1 MKSWLKYTLRTAA
14 ILLTATLLTTSC
26 LQSDFDEPLLAG
38 DTVKVSFNVGVD
50 NDMVTR
56 VGEGESIDKLLVAI
70 YKQDGTFVRAEIDD
84 ATVTDGK
91 ISGNLSFELLRNQ
104 NYKAV
109 FFAYNSTGYDVSSD
123 FQTITANY
131 GVSNPE
137 QLDAFRGAI
146 DFTATANTS
155 LSTTLYRAV
164 ALFVV
169 GAKNENFESGE
180 VKLSLPGAPT
190 AIKTLTGATS
200 ATSNISL
207 TFTPNGSKVDGND
220 AYTLLAMTYV
230 LPGTIQPTITTV
242 DGDKQVAN
250 AITFAANKRYNLLGD
265 SLFVNSS
272 WGGEIQITSLPAEN
286 VDSNGWIH
294 IKTAEELAYLI
305 KNGDN
310 ATVAAGANISSTR
323 ANGVKKYHICP
334 GTDLVDM
341 GDWTDKP
348 TDAVSFTNT
357 IIDAGKWA
365 DDTPTV
371 DKTCT
376 RGCYTIKGLALVN
389 GIFGNANGVTVQN
402 LNIEGATIGSNTAE
416 SVGIIAN
423 TATGSLTLTNI
434 TVSGTVTG
442 ANKVGGLV
450 GYIDSATGTTATLTD
465 CSSSATV
472 NATAKAGALVGW
484 FDGYDESE
492 TLNFIDC
499 STTSESTFTTPFC
512 GDEQAC
518 FNTND
523 LALSTYEQHLLG
535 GEEYCRG
542 TINYGYVD
550 GDGNL
555 TSERFFYR
563 WDGVRKVTPLT
574 ENSSTSIY
582 SPYDLADCQ
591 GKTITSMTFHNDVD
605 MGGTDEELE
614 WDGNTIRTTV
624 GVDFARRFTPI
635 QSVKDLTGNNCTI
648 HNLRVQMTHDGSGAG
663 LIQNISG
670 GTVKDL
676 TINKAYI
683 FNDNNWSLGIP
694 SYPKTGPVKDNGEG
708 NAYAGTLTPIASG
721 TTTIS
726 NIHVTNGKVFG
737 ICKMGGLIGKATNSN
752 DMNVVGCSVEGC
764 ILQNY
769 RANVPNYYDIVQSI
783 SMLWVTCLGTWYTQG
798 ECGGLIG
805 FVQCSKASIDNC
817 KVTNTNI
824 NCYGQ
829 ENKYVYA
836 NVHTDLDN
844 SNHFKTQEQKTFFGQ
859 TYWADLTNTARAETL
874 IAGRHV
880 NQFIGDVVSQNASEG
895 GTAYTT
901 NITNYEV
908 SGNKYFD
915 KPAEN
920 TNNEYNHNCPSF
932 GVTCEVVGCAYYVGV
947 DINIQSGESLG
958 HVKFYAGTLKF
969 QKKNSS
975 NTYTITETASNGDK
989 ADWIGGDFINLK
1001 TFLSSPKRIYH
1012 TELSPIIPDANDG
1025 GYSKT
1030 DPRSGNN

>member
-56 VGEGESIDKLLVAI
+56 VGEGENINSLLVAI
-70 YKQDGTFVRAEIDD
+70 YKENNDFVSAEIDN

-91 ISGNLSFELLRNQ
+91 ISGNLDFELLRNQ

-109 FFAYNSTGYDVSSD
+109 FFAYNSTGYTVNSD

-131 GVSNPE
+131 SVSNPE
-137 QLDAFRGAI
+137 LLDAFRGAI

-155 LSTTLYRAV
+155 LSTTLTRAV

-180 VKLSLPGAPT
+180 VTLSLPGAPT
-190 AIKTLTGATS
+190 AFSTLTGATS
-200 ATSNISL
+200 DTNNISL
-207 TFTPNGSKVDGND
+207 TFTPNGSKVDGNN

-250 AITFAANKRYNLLGD
+250 AITFTANKRYNLLGD
-265 SLFVNSS
+265 SLFVNFS
-272 WGGEIQITSLPAEN
+272 WGGEIEITSLPAEN
-286 VDSNGWIH
+286 VDSDGWIH

-323 ANGVKKYHICP
+323 ADEVKKYHICP
-334 GTDLVDM
+334 GADLDM
-341 GDWTDKP
+341 SMWKNEDKP
-348 TDAVSFTNT
+348 TTAVSFKNT
-357 IIDAGKWA
+357 IIDVGKW
-365 DDTPTV
+365 DEDTPTV
-371 DKTCT
+371 NQTCED
-376 RGCYTIKGLALVN
+376 GCYTIKGLTLAN
-389 GIFGNANGVTVQN
+389 GIFGNAIGVTVQN
-402 LNIEGATIGSNTAE
+402 LNIEGATIGSNAAE
-416 SVGIIAN
+416 GVGIIAN

-442 ANKVGGLV
+442 ASKVGGLV
-450 GYIDSATGTTATLTD
+450 GYIDSETGTTATLTD

-484 FDGYDESE
+484 FNGYDESE

-512 GDEQAC
+512 SDEQAC

-582 SPYDLADCQ
+582 SPYDLAYLQ
-591 GKTITSMTFHNDVD
+591 GNEYTSTVSSMTFHNDVD

-635 QSVKDLTGNNCTI
+635 RSVKNLTGNNCTI

-694 SYPKTGPVKDNGEG
+694 SYPKLESECKDRGEG

-737 ICKMGGLIGKATNSN
+737 ICKMGGLIGKATDSN
-752 DMNVVGCSVEGC
+752 DMNIVGCSVEGC
-764 ILQNY
+764 TIQNY
-769 RANVPNYYDIVQSI
+769 RANVPNYYPIVSSI
-783 SMLWVTCLGTWYTQG
+783 SSYYITCLGAWYTQG

-805 FVQCSKASIDNC
+805 FIQCKNAHITDCSVI
-817 KVTNTNI
+817 NTNI
-824 NCYGQ
+824 DCYEQ
-829 ENKYVYA
+829 ENKGVTA
-836 NVHTDLDN
+836 NIVESSRFDS
-844 SNHFKTQEQKTFFGQ
+844 SNNFKTGVKRKG
-859 TYWADLTNTARAETL
+859 YAHTL

-880 NQFIGDVVSQNASEG
+880 NQFIGDIVSQNGTG
-895 GTAYTT
+895 GGSDYTVT
-901 NITNYEV
+901 ITNHTV
-908 SGNKYFD
+908 SGNKYFNIN
-915 KPAEN
+915 AEITDN
-920 TNNEYNHNCPSF
+920 KYNHYYESAKIYCDI
-932 GVTCEVVGCAYYVGV
+932 VGCAYYVGV
-947 DINIQSGESLG
+947 DINFLGFIQLG
-958 HVKFYAGTLKF
+958 HVRYYAGTLNFSKDGESYSMTE
-969 QKKNSS
+969 SS
-975 NTYTITETASNGDK
+975 KNGDK
-989 ADWIGGDFINLK
+989 KDWIGGDFYDYEISLFSHK
-1001 TFLSSPKRIYH
+1001 GTTTFHSAPNSVIP
-1012 TELSPIIPDANDG
+1012 TE

-1030 DPRSGNN
+1030 DPRSGN

>member
-56 VGEGESIDKLLVAI
+56 VGEGGSINKLLVAI
-70 YKQDGTFVRAEIDD
+70 YKQDGTFVRAEKIDN

-91 ISGNLSFELLRNQ
+91 ISGNLDFELLRNQ

-123 FQTITANY
+123 SQTITANY

-137 QLDAFRGAI
+137 LLDAFRGAI

-155 LSTTLYRAV
+155 LSTTLTRAV

-180 VKLSLPGAPT
+180 VTLSLPQAPT
-190 AIKTLTGATS
+190 AINTLTGATS

-207 TFTPNGSKVDGND
+207 TFTPDGSKVDGNGN
-220 AYTLLAMTYV
+220 YTLLAMTYV

-305 KNGDN
+305 KYGDD

-323 ANGVKKYHICP
+323 VDGVKKYHICP
-334 GTDLVDM
+334 GADLDM
-341 GDWTDKP
+341 GTWKNEDKP
-348 TDAVSFTNT
+348 TTAVSFTNT
-357 IIDAGKWA
+357 IIDAGKWDGDA
-365 DDTPTV
+365 PTV
-371 DKTCT
+371 DQTCED
-376 RGCYTIKGLALVN
+376 GCYTIKGLTLAN
-389 GIFGNANGVTVQN
+389 GIFGNANDVTVQN

-423 TATGSLTLTNI
+423 TTTGSLTLTNI
-434 TVSGTVTG
+434 TVSGKVTG

-512 GDEQAC
+512 RDEQAC

-523 LALSTYEQHLLG
+523 LELTDNEQHLLG

-542 TINYGYVD
+542 TINYGSVD

-591 GKTITSMTFHNDVD
+591 GKSITSMTFYNDVD
-605 MGGTDEELE
+605 MGGTEADFNKTGTSIRDDMSFKFTNEFKSLNSVSTL
-614 WDGNTIRTTV
+614 DG
-624 GVDFARRFTPI
+624 
-635 QSVKDLTGNNCTI
+635 KNCTI
-648 HNLRVQMTHDGSGAG
+648 YNLRIDRRNTGSGAFILNG
-663 LIQNISG
+663 G
-670 GTVKDL
+670 GTHKNL
-676 TINKAYI
+676 TFDGAYI
-683 FNDNNWSLGIP
+683 VVTHVTPITNA
-694 SYPKTGPVKDNGEG
+694 
-708 NAYAGTLTPIASG
+708 NAYAGTLSAMNYSTY
-721 TTTIS
+721 TIE
-726 NIHVTNGKVFG
+726 NVDCKNGKIFA
-737 ICKMGGLIGKATNSN
+737 ICKMGGLIGGFAKENSAKLTCKN
-752 DMNVVGCSVEGC
+752 CD
-764 ILQNY
+764 ID
-769 RANVPNYYDIVQSI
+769 NYYLENYVVDYDDTFNVGQTTTIAGMQVS
-783 SMLWVTCLGTWYTQG
+783 GTATQTFITSG
-798 ECGGLIG
+798 EVGGLIG
-805 FVQCSKASIDNC
+805 FIKGNAEITHCSVKNS
-817 KVTNTNI
+817 VI

-829 ENKYVYA
+829 P
-836 NVHTDLDN
+836 DLET
-844 SNHFKTQEQKTFFGQ
+844 K
-859 TYWADLTNTARAETL
+859 LRAVVGTSGTL
-874 IAGRHV
+874 DGYGYYLVAGRHV
-880 NQFIGDVVSQNASEG
+880 NQFIGDLYPIGISTVISLQDNTISNNSYGANNSVNQHNNHFYEFSRKKKNEGSRLKPKNYAYYTIKKETPYAGCVYYVGIQMEMG
-895 GTAYTT
+895 GTTYTFADELGT
-901 NITNYEV
+901 VKIDDLTLD
-908 SGNKYFD
+908 SIG
-915 KPAEN
+915 
-920 TNNEYNHNCPSF
+920 
-932 GVTCEVVGCAYYVGV
+932 EVVGGPVNDISLFT
-947 DINIQSGESLG
+947 DINQIN
-958 HVKFYAGTLKF
+958 K
-969 QKKNSS
+969 
-975 NTYTITETASNGDK
+975 TIRLVYDLN
-989 ADWIGGDFINLK
+989 
-1001 TFLSSPKRIYH
+1001 
-1012 TELSPIIPDANDG
+1012 
-1025 GYSKT
+1025 
-1030 DPRSGNN
+1030 

>member
-56 VGEGESIDKLLVAI
+56 VGEGENINSLLVAI
-70 YKQDGTFVRAEIDD
+70 YKENNDFVSAEIDN

-91 ISGNLSFELLRNQ
+91 ISGNLDFELLRNQ

-109 FFAYNSTGYDVSSD
+109 FFAYNSTGYTVNSD

-131 GVSNPE
+131 SVSNPE
-137 QLDAFRGAI
+137 LLDAFRGAI

-155 LSTTLYRAV
+155 LSTTLTRAV

-180 VKLSLPGAPT
+180 VTLSLPGAPT
-190 AIKTLTGATS
+190 AFSTLTGATS
-200 ATSNISL
+200 DTNNISL
-207 TFTPNGSKVDGND
+207 TFTPNGSKVDGNN

-250 AITFAANKRYNLLGD
+250 AITFTANKRYNLLGD
-265 SLFVNSS
+265 SLFVNFS
-272 WGGEIQITSLPAEN
+272 WGGEIEITSLPAEN
-286 VDSNGWIH
+286 VDSDGWIH

-323 ANGVKKYHICP
+323 ADEVKKYHICP
-334 GTDLVDM
+334 GADLDM
-341 GDWTDKP
+341 SMWKNEDKP
-348 TDAVSFTNT
+348 TTAVSFKNT
-357 IIDAGKWA
+357 IIDAGKW
-365 DDTPTV
+365 DEDTPTV
-371 DKTCT
+371 NQTCED
-376 RGCYTIKGLALVN
+376 GCYTIKGLTLAN
-389 GIFGNANGVTVQN
+389 GIFGNAIGVTVQN
-402 LNIEGATIGSNTAE
+402 LNIEGATIGSNAAE
-416 SVGIIAN
+416 GVGIIAN

-442 ANKVGGLV
+442 ASKVGGLV
-450 GYIDSATGTTATLTD
+450 GYIDSETGTTATLTD

-484 FDGYDESE
+484 FNGYDESE

-512 GDEQAC
+512 SDEQAC

-582 SPYDLADCQ
+582 SPYDLAYLQ
-591 GKTITSMTFHNDVD
+591 GNEYTSTVSSMTFHNDVD

-635 QSVKDLTGNNCTI
+635 RSVKNLTGNNCTI

-694 SYPKTGPVKDNGEG
+694 SYPKLESECKDRGEG

-737 ICKMGGLIGKATNSN
+737 ICKMGGLIGKATDSN
-752 DMNVVGCSVEGC
+752 DMNIVGCSVEGC
-764 ILQNY
+764 TIQNY
-769 RANVPNYYDIVQSI
+769 RANVPNYYPIVSSI
-783 SMLWVTCLGTWYTQG
+783 SSYYITCLGAWYTQG

-805 FVQCSKASIDNC
+805 FIQCKNAHITDCSVI
-817 KVTNTNI
+817 NTNI
-824 NCYGQ
+824 DCYEQ
-829 ENKYVYA
+829 ENKGVTA
-836 NVHTDLDN
+836 NIVESSRFDS
-844 SNHFKTQEQKTFFGQ
+844 SNNFKTGVKRKG
-859 TYWADLTNTARAETL
+859 YAHTL

-880 NQFIGDVVSQNASEG
+880 NQFIGDIVSQNGTG
-895 GTAYTT
+895 GGSDYTVT
-901 NITNYEV
+901 ITNHTV
-908 SGNKYFD
+908 SGNKYFNIN
-915 KPAEN
+915 AEITDN
-920 TNNEYNHNCPSF
+920 KYNHYYESAKIYCDI
-932 GVTCEVVGCAYYVGV
+932 VGCAYYVGV
-947 DINIQSGESLG
+947 DINFLGFIQLG
-958 HVKFYAGTLKF
+958 HVRYYAGTLNFSKDGESYSMTE
-969 QKKNSS
+969 SS
-975 NTYTITETASNGDK
+975 KNGDK
-989 ADWIGGDFINLK
+989 KDWIGGDFYDYEISLFSHK
-1001 TFLSSPKRIYH
+1001 GTTTFHSAPNSVIP
-1012 TELSPIIPDANDG
+1012 TE

-1030 DPRSGNN
+1030 DPRSGN

>member
-14 ILLTATLLTTSC
+14 ILLSATLLTTSC

-84 ATVTDGK
+84 AEVDNGE
-91 ISGNLSFELLRNQ
+91 ISGNLDFELLRNQ

-109 FFAYNSTGYDVSSD
+109 FFAYNSTGYTVSDDS
-123 FQTITANY
+123 QTITANY
-131 GVSNPE
+131 SVSNPE
-137 QLDAFRGAI
+137 QLDAFRGTI

-155 LSTTLYRAV
+155 LSTTLTRAV

-169 GAKNENFESGE
+169 GAKNENFESGN
-180 VKLSLPGAPT
+180 VTLSLPGAPT
-190 AIKTLTGATS
+190 AINTLTGATS

-207 TFTPNGSKVDGND
+207 TFTPDGSSKADENGN
-220 AYTLLAMTYV
+220 YTLLAMTYV

-250 AITFAANKRYNLLGD
+250 AITFTANKRYNLLGN
-265 SLFVNSS
+265 SLFVNFS
-272 WGGEIQITSLPAEN
+272 WGGEIEITSLPAEN
-286 VDSNGWIH
+286 VRNGWIH

-305 KNGDN
+305 KNGDY

-323 ANGVKKYHICP
+323 ADGVKKYHICP
-334 GTDLVDM
+334 GADLDM
-341 GDWTDKP
+341 GTWKNEDKP
-348 TDAVSFTNT
+348 TTAVSFTNT
-357 IIDAGKWA
+357 IIDAGKWDEDA
-365 DDTPTV
+365 PTV
-371 DKTCT
+371 DQTCED
-376 RGCYTIKGLALVN
+376 GCYTIEGLTLAN

-416 SVGIIAN
+416 GVGIIAN

-465 CSSSATV
+465 CSSSAAV

-499 STTSESTFTTPFC
+499 STTSQSTFTTPFC

-523 LALSTYEQHLLG
+523 LALSNIEQHLLG

-591 GKTITSMTFHNDVD
+591 GKSITSMTFHNDVD
-605 MGGTDEELE
+605 MGGQGIDGKFYIPEVFASKQSSTDDRPFNPISTVKTLNGAKNST
-614 WDGNTIRTTV
+614 DNYTIYNLYIKRLNS
-624 GVDFARRFTPI
+624 G
-635 QSVKDLTGNNCTI
+635 TGNAFIQTANGTTSHKNLNFNNCCTVATAQI
-648 HNLRVQMTHDGSGAG
+648 YYENGIEDEAKAYGAIVCSEPSGAYTM
-663 LIQNISG
+663 QNIHAVGCKVFAAQKLGTLSSIVSG
-670 GTVKDL
+670 GTITNCSVTNCRIENYQCKDVNERFSSGNRSFSIPIKIPFIGTKYFDITAEL
-676 TINKAYI
+676 YEYYYCYGEAGGLCGFVTGNTNISNCNVTGTTVHAYGQGDKMGEVNIIESDSGLVTNSTAKAALALIGLYKIPGRHVSTFIGDIRAAGNVSITNCHVSDDCTCTQTYDNHNSTYPYI
-683 FNDNNWSLGIP
+683 GQ
-694 SYPKTGPVKDNGEG
+694 
-708 NAYAGTLTPIASG
+708 AYYVLYLDTAGTVTVDGKKLTLADCK
-721 TTTIS
+721 TTTI
-726 NIHVTNGKVFG
+726 
-737 ICKMGGLIGKATNSN
+737 
-752 DMNVVGCSVEGC
+752 
-764 ILQNY
+764 
-769 RANVPNYYDIVQSI
+769 R
-783 SMLWVTCLGTWYTQG
+783 
-798 ECGGLIG
+798 
-805 FVQCSKASIDNC
+805 
-817 KVTNTNI
+817 
-824 NCYGQ
+824 
-829 ENKYVYA
+829 
-836 NVHTDLDN
+836 
-844 SNHFKTQEQKTFFGQ
+844 
-859 TYWADLTNTARAETL
+859 
-874 IAGRHV
+874 
-880 NQFIGDVVSQNASEG
+880 
-895 GTAYTT
+895 
-901 NITNYEV
+901 
-908 SGNKYFD
+908 
-915 KPAEN
+915 
-920 TNNEYNHNCPSF
+920 
-932 GVTCEVVGCAYYVGV
+932 
-947 DINIQSGESLG
+947 
-958 HVKFYAGTLKF
+958 
-969 QKKNSS
+969 
-975 NTYTITETASNGDK
+975 
-989 ADWIGGDFINLK
+989 
-1001 TFLSSPKRIYH
+1001 
-1012 TELSPIIPDANDG
+1012 
-1025 GYSKT
+1025 
-1030 DPRSGNN
+1030 